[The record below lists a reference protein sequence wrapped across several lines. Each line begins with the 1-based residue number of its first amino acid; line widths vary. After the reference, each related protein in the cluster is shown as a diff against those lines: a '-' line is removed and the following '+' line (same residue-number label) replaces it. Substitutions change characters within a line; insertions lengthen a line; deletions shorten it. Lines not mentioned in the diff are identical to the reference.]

1 MRKEE
6 NEIKEELSM
15 DVREIIN
22 NQIEKDGNDRDMN
35 DKDANDKDENNKD
48 RKDKNWNDKDGKDD
62 ENEDEGYKDEVDLD
76 GGDEDEVKLDDI
88 VETTAGVEF
97 GPTSARLTQVLKL
110 SRYS

>member
-22 NQIEKDGNDRDMN
+22 NQIEKDGN
-35 DKDANDKDENNKD
+35 NKD
-48 RKDKNWNDKDGKDD
+48 GKDKNWNDKDEKD
-62 ENEDEGYKDEVDLD
+62 DEGYKDEVDLD
-76 GGDEDEVKLDDI
+76 EGEEDEVKLDDI

-97 GPTSARLTQVLKL
+97 GPTSARLTQVKKDKHIRLFWDTLK
-110 SRYS
+110 SEQP